1 MSETFA
7 TRLARWQFNLFPAYR
22 GTGGRV
28 TYIRHD
34 WGEVHVRIPLSWRTR
49 NYVGTIYGGSLY
61 GAVDPIY
68 MLMLL
73 RVLGPAYT
81 VWDKAASIRF
91 RRPGRSTLS
100 ATFELSSQLVDGIRE
115 ELTRVPKL
123 DRIFLVELK
132 DAAGIVHASIEKTVH
147 VSRRET
153 RSLVPDHRLGIDP
166 GSAVGGQQTGQHGGG
181 GEQRGAEPQD
191 HGIGRGELVE

>member
-1 MSETFA
+1 MSESWR

-34 WGEVHVRIPLSWRTR
+34 WAEVRVRVPLSWRTR

-68 MLMLL
+68 MLMLMK
-73 RVLGPAYT
+73 VLGPAYS

-91 RRPGRSTLS
+91 RRPGRSTLY
-100 ATFELSSQLVDGIRE
+100 ATFLLSPELVDDIRE

-123 DRIFLVELK
+123 DRLFTVELV
-132 DAAGIVHASIEKTVH
+132 DAAGVVHAVVEKTVH
-147 VSRRET
+147 VSRR
-153 RSLVPDHRLGIDP
+153 D
-166 GSAVGGQQTGQHGGG
+166 A
-181 GEQRGAEPQD
+181 
-191 HGIGRGELVE
+191 